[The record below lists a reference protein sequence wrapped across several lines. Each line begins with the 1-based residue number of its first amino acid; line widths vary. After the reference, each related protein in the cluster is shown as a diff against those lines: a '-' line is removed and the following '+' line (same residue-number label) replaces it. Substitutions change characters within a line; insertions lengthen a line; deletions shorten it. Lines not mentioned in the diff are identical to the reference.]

1 MFQIIQSKFIQKL
14 KTNVG
19 LILSYVMMFFRLG
32 GSSTI
37 FHEKNS
43 TKRLSLL
50 DFNLEPLT
58 DTLEALDLS
67 DNGLTGLPMQFESRS
82 FARLRDLDLS
92 HNPIKGKVV
101 VVY

>member
-1 MFQIIQSKFIQKL
+1 MSNIDINNNLQEETISDTSI
-14 KTNVG
+14 
-19 LILSYVMMFFRLG
+19 
-32 GSSTI
+32 SS
-37 FHEKNS
+37 N
-43 TKRLSLL
+43 KRLSLL

-58 DTLEALDLS
+58 DTLESLDLS

-101 VVY
+101 VVVY

>member
-1 MFQIIQSKFIQKL
+1 
-14 KTNVG
+14 
-19 LILSYVMMFFRLG
+19 MMFFRLG
-32 GSSTI
+32 GSTI
-37 FHEKNS
+37 FHENS

-101 VVY
+101 VFWLNGNSAAQLLMLCTLYIIRLVHI